1 MPTLRSINGEPL
13 VPVLQEDA
21 AVGTDNEAVNPCVT
35 EVVAPS
41 PPGMVM
47 ESLGAVTVTQ
57 PPPPCS
63 MTS

>member
-1 MPTLRSINGEPL
+1 
-13 VPVLQEDA
+13 VLQEDA

-41 PPGMVM
+41 PPGIVM

-57 PPPPCS
+57 PPPLAA
-63 MTS
+63 